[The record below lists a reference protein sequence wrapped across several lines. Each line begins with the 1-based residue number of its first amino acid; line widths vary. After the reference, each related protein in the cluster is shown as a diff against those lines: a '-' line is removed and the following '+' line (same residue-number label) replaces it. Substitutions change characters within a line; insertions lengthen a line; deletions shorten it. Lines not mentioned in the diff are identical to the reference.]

1 MKTITT
7 STGFTIEVDEENF
20 DDIEFVE
27 MLAEVED
34 DVLKIPKVIK
44 MTLGEDGKK
53 ALYDHVRNEKG
64 RAPASKVIEIFKEIM
79 DLTGDGG
86 KNS

>member
-1 MKTITT
+1 M
-7 STGFTIEVDEENF
+7 
-20 DDIEFVE
+20 
-27 MLAEVED
+27 
-34 DVLKIPKVIK
+34 LKIPKVIK

-64 RAPASKVIEIFKEIM
+64 KAPASKVIEVFKEIM

>member
-53 ALYDHVRNEKG
+53 ALYDHVRTEKG
-64 RAPASKVIEIFKEIM
+64 RAPASKAIEVFKEIM
-79 DLTGDGG
+79 ELTGDGG